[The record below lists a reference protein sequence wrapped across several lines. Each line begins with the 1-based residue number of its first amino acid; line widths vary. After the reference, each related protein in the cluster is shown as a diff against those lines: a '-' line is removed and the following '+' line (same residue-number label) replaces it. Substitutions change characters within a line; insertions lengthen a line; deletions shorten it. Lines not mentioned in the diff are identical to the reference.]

1 MRNNLL
7 IALTIALSFGCAS
20 TGSVDPKPSNETLL
34 LQTNN
39 YKKLIPLYKERFA
52 NSKSAA
58 DRLNLAEA
66 YLKSGD
72 PDSALFTLA
81 PLVETANKNAPV
93 FIIKAH
99 SHHELGQLKEALSSA
114 EIANS
119 IEANNPEVE
128 NLLGMLYVA
137 SGDNIKAREYFN
149 LSREH
154 LYDVA
159 KIKNNL
165 AALDIIEGRYKEAAQ
180 LLLPLYANGNSD
192 PKIKANLLLAM
203 AKLQDYQYLQAQLSS
218 KYSQREIK
226 EMYLA
231 LKNSKPVASTP
242 LLIGNGSNQE
252 DIPQHENK

>member
-7 IALTIALSFGCAS
+7 IALTVALSFGCVS
-20 TGSVDPKPSNETLL
+20 TDNVDHKPSNEQLL

-39 YKKLIPLYKERFA
+39 YQKLIPLYKERFA
-52 NSKSAA
+52 KSKNAA

-72 PDSALFTLA
+72 PDSALFTLT
-81 PLVETANKNAPV
+81 PLTKQANKNAHV
-93 FIIKAH
+93 FIVKAH
-99 SHHELGQLKEALSSA
+99 SHHELGELQQALNSA
-114 EIANS
+114 ETANTL
-119 IEANNPEVE
+119 EANNPEVE
-128 NLLGMLYVA
+128 NLLAMLYVA
-137 SGDNIKAREYFN
+137 NGDYTKARTYFN

-180 LLLPLYANGNSD
+180 LLLPLYAKGNSD
-192 PKIKANLLLAM
+192 PQIKANLLLAM
-203 AKLQDYQYLQAQLSS
+203 AKLEDYQYVQSQLAS
-218 KYSQREIK
+218 KYSQREI
-226 EMYLA
+226 EDMYLA
-231 LKNSKPVASTP
+231 LKNSKPITSYP
-242 LLIGNGSNQE
+242 KLIGNENNQK